1 MKVNTFVQA
10 IFFYALSAAIYI
22 IISNRVEHLPAEGV
36 EHYKLMGCILF
47 TYGMAVVF
55 ARWSNL
61 PLTAIGISP
70 ASNTLTKFVLAFVL
84 GLLLPVIQFAVLYIV
99 GAYPVEL
106 NARFNEAAVL
116 SPLMA
121 CLLVAGREEL
131 AFRSFA
137 LFSLN
142 KSYGSL
148 VAIAIVTVLFM
159 FERMLSGVTSLAACI
174 GTALSGVLL
183 GMLAI
188 RTKGI
193 AFPMGLHAAWNFGQ
207 WALGLEDEP
216 GLFAATIDSEKEE
229 WVNMVEWV
237 SFSIAMVF
245 GIAATAVYSRNVRFD
260 QSASADRETPSR

>member
-1 MKVNTFVQA
+1 MFS
-10 IFFYALSAAIYI
+10 IF
-22 IISNRVEHLPAEGV
+22 PAEGL

-55 ARWSNL
+55 ARLGGL
-61 PLTAIGISP
+61 PLSAIGISP
-70 ASNTLTKFVLAFVL
+70 ASNTVTRFVLAFVL
-84 GLLLPVIQFAVLYIV
+84 GLLLPVIQFAVLYV
-99 GAYPVEL
+99 AGGYPVEL
-106 NARFNEAAVL
+106 NARFNETAIL

-142 KSYGSL
+142 ESYGSL
-148 VAIAIVTVLFM
+148 VAVAIVTVLFM
-159 FERMLSGVTSLAACI
+159 LERMLSGVTSFTACI
-174 GTALSGVLL
+174 GTGLSGVLL

-188 RTKGI
+188 HTKGI

-207 WALGLEDEP
+207 WALGLKDEP
-216 GLFAATIDSEKEE
+216 GLFVATIDSGKEE

-245 GIAATAVYSRNVRFD
+245 GIAATAIYNRNMRFN
-260 QSASADRETPSR
+260 QSASVDQETPSR